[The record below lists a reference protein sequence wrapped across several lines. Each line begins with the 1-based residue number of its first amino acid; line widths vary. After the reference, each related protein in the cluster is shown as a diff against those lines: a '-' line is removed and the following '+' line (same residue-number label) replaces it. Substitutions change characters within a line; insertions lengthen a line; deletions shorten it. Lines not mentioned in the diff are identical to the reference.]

1 MITLLLR
8 TRIKSAVNT
17 FIKSGK
23 KKNTGKMI
31 SLIAVLF
38 LMMFIFLSINRFFM
52 AVSRFPGLSNILL
65 DNILILSFFGFMV
78 LLLFSGITIS
88 IYFLFTKTDLP
99 LLMSTPIPLK
109 TIFTYKFIENL
120 FTNSYTYIFFCLP
133 IVISYGYARDVN
145 FTGYLYLILIA
156 IVFFLF
162 PTGLSLL
169 GSLLLVKLIPAKRAQ
184 DYITAVYGFI
194 FLVVFIGVQLIKTS
208 AFNINSP
215 DYNPQM
221 IGMLSDLGESSFFK
235 WIPSTWA
242 VFSVSYFVKG
252 QFSKAVS
259 YLLPL
264 LVVSGFS
271 FVISVRLMQHLF
283 LRGVGTGYGKIKK
296 VKIRTKAKIRSI
308 INTIMIKDFTVM
320 KRDTRLLTQNLF
332 GLIILSVF
340 PFIIES
346 SNESPV
352 PFLGEYRPY
361 FLILLF
367 LSMVS
372 AQIVSRA
379 LPMEGKSFWFYKI
392 SPNYMRTVII
402 AKMLYNALFLIPY
415 LLVLLTVIFIVYKT
429 SLVIFLNVA
438 VASIFIVLTS
448 CSIGILF
455 GALMPKFDWEN
466 PKRMLKGSGNIIVM
480 AADFIFIFLYGGSVF
495 VLTNVLTVQIS
506 TIHVM
511 PIIIIVGLLFSVL
524 FLYGAIKLGGGRLE
538 KYQWDM

>member
-162 PTGLSLL
+162 PTGLSIL

-215 DYNPQM
+215 DYNPQT

-332 GLIILSVF
+332 GLIILSIF

-372 AQIVSRA
+372 AQIASRA

-392 SPNYMRTVII
+392 SPNYMRTAII

>member
-215 DYNPQM
+215 DYNPQT

-392 SPNYMRTVII
+392 SPNYMRTAII